1 MARLTRLQEKKHD
14 EALSLLSLNRK
25 LKDEETEFV
34 FRHYSAM
41 ATHRV
46 AKGAIRWSV
55 IGALLLAA
63 QYGRSIVTPY
73 EIASELAVMARL
85 QGGGRVIDYA
95 AGIGVL
101 THHMLISEYWD
112 AKPKHHVCVEID
124 PEFVEVGKKLLP
136 RVEWV
141 CGNIFDRDLVQSLGT
156 FTMGIANPPFGA
168 VPSLASGKEWLKAKV
183 PAHLATVELMVRMCQ
198 HGGCAS
204 CCWRVIMPRVDQEYQ
219 PQTGRL
225 SDALQRLLTAFPGLH
240 VGMCMD
246 LDWDQ
251 YPKWQGANPDTV
263 IVDVSVNDVDDS
275 IPLGFADVNQEPL
288 AGPTAVSAD
297 IPQQLALSLSA

>member
-1 MARLTRLQEKKHD
+1 MARLTKPQEKKHD

-46 AKGAIRWSV
+46 AKGAI
-55 IGALLLAA
+55 
-63 QYGRSIVTPY
+63 YFTPY

-141 CGNIFDRDLVQSLGT
+141 CGNIFDRELVQSLGT
-156 FTMGIANPPFGA
+156 FTIGIANPPFGV
-168 VPSLASGKEWLKAKV
+168 VPSLASGKVWLKAKV

-198 HGGCAS
+198 YGGF
-204 CCWRVIMPRVDQEYQ
+204 VIMPRVDQEYQ

-263 IVDVSVNDVDDS
+263 IVDVSVNDMDDS